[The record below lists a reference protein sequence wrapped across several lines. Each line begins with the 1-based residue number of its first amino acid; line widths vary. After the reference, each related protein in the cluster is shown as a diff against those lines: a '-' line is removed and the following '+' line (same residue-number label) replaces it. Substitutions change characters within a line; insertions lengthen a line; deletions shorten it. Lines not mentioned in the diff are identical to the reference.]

1 MRFPFTVRVV
11 HLHILP
17 AEAWVPPRRRLGSR
31 RSERLPPRFPF
42 HGVKCPIVVYESVGT
57 LGMPKVLHAPTDDL
71 DDERDLIRRI
81 RASDRAAAEVLVE
94 RTYGVVYASLVRLC
108 ADPDLAAD
116 LTQDTYRKAWQSFD
130 SFRGGS
136 KISTWLYRIAYTT
149 FLNHARRPP
158 RLQPVDEMPRTPADP
173 APLPDELLA
182 VGAEQ
187 ASVREAVMTL
197 DEKQRFVVTAHFW
210 GELPIPEIARLEGVT
225 AVAIRKRLKKALA
238 QLEERIGEHH
248 E

>member
-1 MRFPFTVRVV
+1 MRLEAIIAAGQRPARRGSPYS
-11 HLHILP
+11 LLP
-17 AEAWVPPRRRLGSR
+17 SPYSL
-31 RSERLPPRFPF
+31 LPPRFPF
-42 HGVKCPIVVYESVGT
+42 TGAKCPIVVYESVGT
-57 LGMPKVLHAPTDDL
+57 LDMPKVLHAPADDL
-71 DDERDLIRRI
+71 DDERELIRRI
-81 RASDRAAAEVLVE
+81 RASDRAAAETLVE
-94 RTYGVVYASLVRLC
+94 RTYEVIYASLVRLC

-116 LTQDTYRKAWQSFD
+116 LTQETYRKAWQSFD

-149 FLNHARRPP
+149 FLNHVRRPH
-158 RLQPVDEMPRTPADP
+158 RLQPVDELPAHPEDP
-173 APLPDELLA
+173 APLPDELFAA
-182 VGAEQ
+182 VAVQ
-187 ASVREAVMTL
+187 ASLREAVMVL
-197 DEKQRFVVTAHFW
+197 EEKQRFVVTAHFW